1 MIKYFEEKIWPIL
14 FYILFIFIQL
24 VFSYLLGFE
33 MSVILLLFLL
43 SVLLLIIY
51 LSIDYRNVKKQ
62 SLKIKLLTD
71 NLEEKYLIAE
81 VLKKPKDIKGEA
93 YYYALKKASK
103 SMNDEI
109 SKLEH
114 KYEDY
119 KEYIESF
126 VHEVKT
132 PIAALLLYSDNHK
145 DSELKGEVQKIDN
158 LVEQV
163 LYYARSENPEKDYF
177 IKVVKLSE
185 IIHQVLMQNKDYF
198 LKHRIFIETN
208 NLDIKVATDEK
219 WIIFVINQTLNNSI
233 KYMEKEKKA
242 ISFQARE
249 EDNKVILEIV
259 DNGIGIKES
268 DLTKIF
274 EKGFTGSD
282 RKKSRST
289 GMGLYLAKKICDKL
303 GLNIMAESEYNE
315 WTKIIIEFPK
325 SNFNKIDEL
334 NEKRKK

>member
-1 MIKYFEEKIWPIL
+1 MMRYIEEKIWLIL

-33 MSVILLLFLL
+33 MSVMFLLFLI
-43 SVLLLIIY
+43 SALLLIIY
-51 LSIDYRNVKKQ
+51 LFFDYRKIKKQ
-62 SLKIKLLTD
+62 SIKIKSLTD
-71 NLEEKYLIAE
+71 NLEEKYLISE

-114 KYEDY
+114 KYQDY
-119 KEYIESF
+119 REYIENF

-132 PIAALLLYSDNHK
+132 PISALLLYSDNHK
-145 DSELKGEVQKIDN
+145 DAELKGEVQKIDN

-177 IKVVKLSE
+177 IKIIKLSD
-185 IIHQVLMQNKDYF
+185 IIHQVIMQNKDYF
-198 LKHRIFIETN
+198 LKHKISIETN
-208 NLDIKVATDEK
+208 NLDVEVATDEK
-219 WIIFVINQTLNNSI
+219 WIIFVINQIVNNSV
-233 KYMEKEKKA
+233 KYMEKE
-242 ISFQARE
+242 
-249 EDNKVILEIV
+249 NKVIGFQTKEKDNEVVLEIM
-259 DNGIGIKES
+259 DNGIGIKER
-268 DLTKIF
+268 DLTRIF

-289 GMGLYLAKKICDKL
+289 GMGLYLSKKICNKL
-303 GLNIMAESEYNE
+303 GLEIKAESKYKG

-325 SNFNKIDEL
+325 SNFNKM
-334 NEKRKK
+334 N

>member
-1 MIKYFEEKIWPIL
+1 MMRYIEEKIWLIL

-33 MSVILLLFLL
+33 MSVMFLLFLI
-43 SVLLLIIY
+43 SALLLIIY
-51 LSIDYRNVKKQ
+51 LFFDYRKIKKQ
-62 SLKIKLLTD
+62 SIKIKSLTD
-71 NLEEKYLIAE
+71 NLEEKYLISE

-114 KYEDY
+114 KYQDY
-119 KEYIESF
+119 REYIESF

-132 PIAALLLYSDNHK
+132 PISALLLYSDNHK
-145 DSELKGEVQKIDN
+145 DAELKGEVQKIDN

-177 IKVVKLSE
+177 IKIIKLSD
-185 IIHQVLMQNKDYF
+185 IIHQVIMQNKDYF
-198 LKHRIFIETN
+198 LKHKISIETN
-208 NLDIKVATDEK
+208 NLDVEVATDEK
-219 WIIFVINQTLNNSI
+219 WIIFVINQIVNNSV
-233 KYMEKEKKA
+233 KYMEKE
-242 ISFQARE
+242 
-249 EDNKVILEIV
+249 NKVIGFQTKEKDNEVVLEIM
-259 DNGIGIKES
+259 DNGIGIKER
-268 DLTKIF
+268 DLTRIF

-289 GMGLYLAKKICDKL
+289 GMGLYLAKKICNKL
-303 GLNIMAESEYNE
+303 GLEIKAESKYRG

-325 SNFNKIDEL
+325 SNFNKMG
-334 NEKRKK
+334 